1 MMIERQI
8 TLTLSIDTKAFLK
21 DEDVTDEEILDDFL
35 NEVIDKYSLPG
46 EIKAAT
52 ISNIISK

>member
-8 TLTLSIDTKAFLK
+8 TLTLSIDTKTFLK

-52 ISNIISK
+52 ISK